1 MNKLAEAFEMTC
13 LFCSSSQAFT
23 TKEHIIPES
32 LGNDDLILEKEVCDK
47 CQNYLSQIENYVLNK
62 TPIGF
67 WRVLL
72 TIKTKK
78 DKLPMVDFT
87 KSNPGKG
94 ALPDFSEHH
103 DNYQLQAHADFT
115 TEVVLPNPLDQY
127 LRKGDTGQL
136 KYVITPK
143 AIHEIGRFLGK
154 IGIEL
159 ICLDDSAKAR
169 TDEFKMLRQYVREG
183 SLQDLW
189 PIFHTTDGDISALF
203 ESVASRDQIEEKVTC
218 YSYRLL
224 AIGPYL
230 VFTLKVGTDSWFI
243 CLNQKFPH
251 PAISSLMGDNVKAM
265 WYAKKQ
271 WS

>member
-1 MNKLAEAFEMTC
+1 MRC
-13 LFCSSSQAFT
+13 LFCESGKSFT

-67 WRVLL
+67 WRTLL

-78 DKLPMVDFT
+78 GKLPFVDFT
-87 KSNPGKG
+87 KNNQDNGV
-94 ALPDFSEHH
+94 LPDFNPHH
-103 DNYQLQAHADFT
+103 DNFQLNAHDDFT
-115 TEVVLPNPLDQY
+115 TELKVPNSFDHY
-127 LRKGDTGQL
+127 LEKGHLGRI

-143 AIHEIGRFLGK
+143 VIHEIGRFLGK

-159 ICLDDSAKAR
+159 ICRYDRDKAR
-169 TDEFKMLRQYVREG
+169 EEEFRTLRKYIREG

-189 PIFHTTDGDISALF
+189 PIFHKVEGDIKSLF
-203 ESVASRDQIEEKVTC
+203 GYITSDNQVEEKVEC

-224 AIGPYL
+224 QITTYT
-230 VFTLKVGTDSWFI
+230 VFNLKVGTDSWFI

-251 PAISSLMGDNVKAM
+251 PDIRNFMGNDVNAI
-265 WYAKKQ
+265 WYSKKQ
-271 WS
+271 WKK